1 MRKYTTMFG
10 GVYVCLFPLSV
21 LVIFLVFRFPVL
33 CQSVSEDKGIILVW
47 EVKEEIGWYTEHC

>member
-1 MRKYTTMFG
+1 MFG